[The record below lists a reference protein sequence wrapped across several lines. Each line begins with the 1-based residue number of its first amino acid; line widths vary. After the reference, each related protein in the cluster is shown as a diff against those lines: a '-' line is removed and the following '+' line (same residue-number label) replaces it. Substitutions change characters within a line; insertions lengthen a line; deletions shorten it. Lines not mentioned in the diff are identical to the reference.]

1 MAEVLE
7 QKKSMLWIKIFSI
20 AIPVAVAV
28 LLGLPTKL
36 NLGDWVYILPD
47 LIGIINS
54 LTAVALIAALI
65 AVKKKKITY

>member
-7 QKKSMLWIKIFSI
+7 KKKSMLWIRIFSI

-36 NLGDWVYILPD
+36 NLGDWVYNLPHV
-47 LIGIINS
+47 I
-54 LTAVALIAALI
+54 
-65 AVKKKKITY
+65 